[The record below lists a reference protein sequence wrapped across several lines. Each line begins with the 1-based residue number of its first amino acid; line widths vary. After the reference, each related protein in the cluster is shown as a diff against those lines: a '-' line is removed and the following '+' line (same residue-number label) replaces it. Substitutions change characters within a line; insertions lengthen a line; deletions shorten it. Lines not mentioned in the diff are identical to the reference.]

1 MFRCVLVTLIWYA
14 PELFSWNSSGYQ
26 RRHLAGFCPY
36 ISFPVHF
43 RVLGLWGFC
52 LWGGNRWC
60 LNQQCRGAAGQM
72 KVWKRIQGNLDSYAF
87 HCSLA
92 LLVGAVDMTLCVTGR
107 KEADAVDCPAPALAL
122 GLGWAFSAM
131 VHPGSMCRPS
141 GAPRVSTS
149 VLLGPSPL
157 HKNSSSSQNP
167 VESRQFWL
175 PGHWGLLMPEHH
187 PQAPGGWTQGPRVQ
201 LPASSSTSRRLGM
214 GHAELRKSYPSVL
227 SASLSHVEGECS
239 ALCPAQG

>member
-1 MFRCVLVTLIWYA
+1 MFRCVLVKLIWYA

-36 ISFPVHF
+36 ISFPIHF

-52 LWGGNRWC
+52 LQGGNRWC
-60 LNQQCRGAAGQM
+60 LKQQCRGTAGQM
-72 KVWKRIQGNLDSYAF
+72 KVGKRIQGNLDSYAF

-92 LLVGAVDMTLCVTGR
+92 LPVGAVDMTLCIMGR
-107 KEADAVDCPAPALAL
+107 KEADAMDCPAPALAL

-131 VHPGSMCRPS
+131 AHPGSTCRPS
-141 GAPRVSTS
+141 GAPRVSKS

-157 HKNSSSSQNP
+157 HRNRSSSQNP

-175 PGHWGLLMPEHH
+175 PGHWGFRCLSTILRLLVGGHG
-187 PQAPGGWTQGPRVQ
+187 AP
-201 LPASSSTSRRLGM
+201 
-214 GHAELRKSYPSVL
+214 
-227 SASLSHVEGECS
+227 ECS
-239 ALCPAQG
+239 SWPPALFPEGWGWGMQS